1 MNTKIP
7 LRQLAESIAASSGKS
22 PEEAMLFVKHLFSEV
37 SDRLYNGESVVI
49 DGLGTFSAVAD
60 ANEPVRF
67 EPDKIF
73 ADEINAPFA
82 LFEPMAMADDV
93 SAEDLDNVVEQPE
106 IAVEDTA
113 DITIEEIPETIIAP
127 ATEPMPEIDNPEPTV
142 DRSSVEEIEPVEDPE
157 IPVEI
162 TPEPELVEISESEE
176 NTASENDMP
185 QIQVAVETGLSDDE
199 KSVNTIES
207 EAVNANKPEESVP
220 ATPYIEE
227 EEEEYVTYHNAPKS
241 RFGLGFFL
249 GFIFGLVI
257 AALALAA
264 YVLFISNGSLD
275 FFK

>member
-37 SDRLYNGESVVI
+37 SDRLYNGESIEI
-49 DGLGTFSAVAD
+49 DGLGTFSAVA
-60 ANEPVRF
+60 NTSEPVRF

-82 LFEPMAMADDV
+82 LFEPMALNDNI
-93 SAEDLDNVVEQPE
+93 SEEDLDNAVEQLEE
-106 IAVEDTA
+106 IANDTA
-113 DITIEEIPETIIAP
+113 DKTCEDPTEAIEALTIEQDQQPTATESAATDVPVRDLSQTPDTEISGELTQASASAEVSQHQASFDRNELTQTPETI
-127 ATEPMPEIDNPEPTV
+127 D
-142 DRSSVEEIEPVEDPE
+142 
-157 IPVEI
+157 
-162 TPEPELVEISESEE
+162 
-176 NTASENDMP
+176 
-185 QIQVAVETGLSDDE
+185 TGLHSAEEDDIE
-199 KSVNTIES
+199 EETI
-207 EAVNANKPEESVP
+207 AGQDTAA

-249 GFIFGLVI
+249 GFISGIVI
-257 AALALAA
+257 AALMLAT
-264 YVLFISNGSLD
+264 YLLFITNGSLD